1 MLLSSRDPDAVL
13 KLADFGISKILTDE
27 LMNTNCGTPV
37 YMAPEIIQGR
47 EYGRSVDI
55 WSIGVTMYYL

>member
-1 MLLSSRDPDAVL
+1 MLSSRDPDAVL

-27 LMNTNCGTPV
+27 MMNANCGTPV
-37 YMAPEIIQGR
+37 YMAPEIIQGK
-47 EYGRSVDI
+47 EYDRSVDI